1 MKQLTAN
8 ELRDKWFQFWESKGH
23 KVVESASLIPNNDPS
38 LLWINAGVT
47 PLKKYFDGSVVPDNR
62 RLCSSQKCIRT
73 NDIENVG
80 KTARHQ
86 TFFEMLGNFS
96 IGDYFKEE
104 AITWAFEFLT
114 SPEWLGFDKE
124 KLYMTIYPNDKV
136 AYDTWLSVG
145 VDPSHIIKLEGNFWC
160 IGPGPSGP
168 DSEIFYDRGEKYD
181 PEKLGIRLLQEDM
194 ENDRYIEIWNNVF
207 SQYNAKNGIPR
218 EEYPEL
224 PSKNIDTG
232 MGLER
237 MLSILQ
243 GADTNFDTDLFI
255 PIIVRICEISGKEYR
270 GQMAFKV
277 IADHIRTITFALSDG
292 ANFGNNGRDYVLRR
306 LLRRAARY
314 GKVLGIEKPFLK
326 ELVPVVIKIMEHA
339 YPYLRNHE
347 LTVMSK
353 VNKEEELF
361 MKTLVK
367 GEKRLQELFE
377 TNTSKTISGEE
388 AFKLYDTYG
397 FPFEL
402 TQEYA
407 EEAGFHVSKEEFE
420 QCMKAQKDLA
430 RASRSKETSMNIQ
443 NEALLNEKVESTF
456 VGYDI
461 LEVETTIVKL
471 FDGEKFVEELEKT
484 GYVVLKETPFYA
496 ESGGQIS
503 DIGTIT
509 DKDIILEV
517 EDSFKGPNKQHFH
530 LVTFEGTIH
539 VGDSVKA
546 SVDAHFR
553 QQVMC
558 NHSAAHVLQKTLQEV
573 LGDSVHQAGSYIDE
587 DNTRFDIYYEGKIKK
602 EQLVEVEQKV
612 NERIKTKVDT
622 KTEILTLEEAKQ
634 TGAMALFD
642 EKYGDKVRVVTIGDS
657 KELCAGTHV
666 KNIGDIERFAIVSIE
681 TKGNNVYRIVGATKE
696 NIEPSLFAAIKPYND
711 EMMKLLT
718 KAKKII
724 EQAGTENIKL
734 EFNFDI
740 NHDAPHTYQDIV
752 FNLNEMETIKKS
764 VMDLEKTYLEEK
776 SKKALSNLEQFMKER
791 QMINN
796 VETIIMKVR
805 NYDLAILKQVVDA
818 LLNSLENGFVF
829 IANHKEGSVNFF
841 AKENSNL
848 KEKIHCGDLVK
859 EASIQSEGSGGGS
872 PIFAQGGGKNAQFVD
887 EILEN
892 VKKQVEK
899 QTK

>member
-1 MKQLTAN
+1 MKQLTGN
-8 ELRDKWFQFWESKGH
+8 ELRDKWFQFWTSKGH
-23 KVVESASLIPNNDPS
+23 KVIESAPLIPNNDPS

-47 PLKKYFDGSVVPDNR
+47 PLKKYFDGSIVPDNR

-114 SPEWLGFDKE
+114 SPEWLGFDKD
-124 KLYMTIYPNDKV
+124 KLYMTIYPNDQDS
-136 AYDTWLSVG
+136 YDTWIRVG
-145 VDPSHIIKLEGNFWC
+145 VDASHIIKLEGNFWE

-181 PEKLGIRLLQEDM
+181 PENLGIKLLKEDI

-207 SQYNAKNGIPR
+207 SQYNAKSGIPR

-243 GADTNFDTDLFI
+243 EVDTNFDTDLFV
-255 PIIVRICEISGKEYR
+255 PIIVKICEISGKEYC

-277 IADHIRTITFALSDG
+277 IADHIRTITFAISDG

-306 LLRRAARY
+306 LLRRAVRY

-326 ELVPVVIKIMEHA
+326 ELVPVVVEIMEHA

-353 VNKEEELF
+353 VGKEEELF
-361 MKTLVK
+361 MKTLAK

-377 TNTSKTISGEE
+377 TSTSKTISGEE

-402 TQEYA
+402 TLEYA
-407 EEAGFHVSKEEFE
+407 EELGFTVSKEEFDR
-420 QCMKAQKDLA
+420 CMKAQKDLA
-430 RASRSKETSMNIQ
+430 RASRSKENSMNVQ
-443 NEALLNEKVESTF
+443 NEALLKETTPSTF
-456 VGYDI
+456 VGYDT
-461 LEVETTIVKL
+461 LEVETTIIKL
-471 FDGEKFVEELEKT
+471 FDGEKFVDQLENS

-503 DIGTIT
+503 DIGTII
-509 DKDIILEV
+509 DGDMVLEV
-517 EDSFKGPNKQHFH
+517 EDLFKGPNKQHFH
-530 LVTFEGTIH
+530 FVKFDGIIH
-539 VGDSVKA
+539 VGDTVTATVNS
-546 SVDAHFR
+546 SFR
-553 QQVMC
+553 QNVMC
-558 NHSAAHVLQKTLQEV
+558 NHSAAHVLQKTLREV
-573 LGDSVHQAGSYIDE
+573 LGSSVYQAGSYIDE
-587 DNTRFDIYYEGKIKK
+587 DNVRFDIHYEGKISK
-602 EQLVEVEQKV
+602 EQLIEVEEKV
-612 NERIKTKVDT
+612 NQRIATKVDT
-622 KTEILTLEEAKQ
+622 KTDILTLEEAKK

-681 TKGNNVYRIVGATKE
+681 TKGSNVYRIVGATRD

-711 EMMKLLT
+711 EMMKLLN

-724 EQAGTENIKL
+724 EAAGVEGIML
-734 EFNFDI
+734 DFNFDI
-740 NHDAPHTYQDIV
+740 NHDAPHTYKDIV

-764 VMDLEKTYLEEK
+764 VMELEKTYLEEK
-776 SKKALSNLEQFMKER
+776 SKQALSNLDLFMSAK
-791 QMINN
+791 QTIND
-796 VETIIMKVR
+796 VEAIIMKVE
-805 NYDLAILKQVVDA
+805 NYDLNILKQIVDA
-818 LLNSLENGFVF
+818 LLNSLQNGFVF
-829 IANHKEGSVNFF
+829 IANIKEGNVNFF
-841 AKENSNL
+841 AKENANL
-848 KEKIHCGDLVK
+848 KEKIHCGEFVK
-859 EASIQSEGSGGGS
+859 KVALQSEGSGGGS
-872 PIFAQGGGKNAQFVD
+872 PLFAQGGGKNAGAID
-887 EILEN
+887 KILEN
-892 VKKQVEK
+892 IKKQVEE

>member
-1 MKQLTAN
+1 MKRLTGN
-8 ELRDKWFQFWESKGH
+8 EMRDLWFQFWKSKGH
-23 KVVESASLIPNNDPS
+23 QVVESASLVPMNDPT
-38 LLWINAGVT
+38 LLWTNAGVT

-114 SPEWLGFDKE
+114 SPEWIGFDKE
-124 KLYMTIYPNDKV
+124 KLYMTIYPNDDV
-136 AYDTWLSVG
+136 AYNTWVKVG
-145 VDPSHIIKLEGNFWC
+145 VDPTHIIKLEGNFWE

-181 PEKLGIRLLQEDM
+181 PNNLGIKLLQEDI

-207 SQYNAKNGIPR
+207 SQYNAKTGIPR

-237 MLSILQ
+237 MVSILQ
-243 GADTNFDTDLFI
+243 EVDTNFDTDLFL
-255 PIIVRICEISGKEYR
+255 PIIKKTEEISGKEYH
-270 GQMAFKV
+270 GEMAFKV

-306 LLRRAARY
+306 LLRRAVRY
-314 GKVLGIEKPFLK
+314 GKVLGIERPFLK
-326 ELVPVVIKIMEHA
+326 ELVPVVVSIMEHA
-339 YPYLRNHE
+339 YPYLRSHE
-347 LTVMSK
+347 LSVMEK

-377 TNTSKTISGEE
+377 TNSDKTISGND

-402 TQEYA
+402 TLEYA
-407 EEAGFHVSKEEFE
+407 EEKGFTVSKEEFDT
-420 QCMKAQKDLA
+420 CMKAQKELA
-430 RASRSKETSMNIQ
+430 RVSRSKATSMKAQ
-443 NEALLNEKVESTF
+443 NEELLNFKEESIF
-456 VGYDI
+456 VGYET
-461 LEVETTIVKL
+461 LKVETTILKL
-471 FDGEKFVEELEKT
+471 FDGEKFVETLENS

-496 ESGGQIS
+496 ESGGQVS
-503 DIGTIT
+503 DIGTII
-509 DKDIILEV
+509 DGNIVVEV

-530 LVTFEGTIH
+530 YATFDGILK
-539 VGDSVKA
+539 VGDKVTA
-546 SVDAHFR
+546 NVNEDFR
-553 QQVMC
+553 HHVMC
-558 NHSAAHVLQKTLQEV
+558 NHSAAHVLQKSLREV
-573 LGDSVHQAGSYIDE
+573 LGESVYQAGSAIDD
-587 DNTRFDIYYEGKIKK
+587 DNVRFDIHYEGKISK
-602 EQLVEVEQKV
+602 EELIKTEERV

-622 KTEILTLEEAKQ
+622 KTEILTLEEAKK

-666 KNIGDIERFAIVSIE
+666 KNIGEIERFAIVSLE
-681 TKGNNVYRIVGATKE
+681 SKGSNVYRIVGATGDK
-696 NIEPSLFAAIKPYND
+696 IESALFAAIKPYND
-711 EMMKLLT
+711 EMMKLLS
-718 KAKKII
+718 KAKRII
-724 EQAGTENIKL
+724 EEAKKEDIIL
-734 EFNFDI
+734 DFNFNI
-740 NHDAPHTYQDIV
+740 NNDAPHTYKDIV

-764 VMDLEKTYLEEK
+764 VMELEKEYECEK
-776 SKKALSNLEQFMKER
+776 SKKALQNLNSFISQKEQIGNIEAIITK
-791 QMINN
+791 
-796 VETIIMKVR
+796 VE
-805 NYDLAILKQVVDA
+805 NYDLNILKQVIDA

-829 IANHKEGSVNFF
+829 IANVNNGNVNFF
-841 AKENSNL
+841 AKAHTDL
-848 KEKIHCGDLVK
+848 KDIIHCGNIVK
-859 EASIQSEGSGGGS
+859 EAALKSEGSGGGS
-872 PIFAQGGGKNAQFVD
+872 PSFAQGGGKNAEALD
-887 EILEN
+887 EILET
-892 VKKQVEK
+892 VKMEIEK
-899 QTK
+899 LKK